1 MKIKQILISLL
12 VIAAG
17 VVSTVV
23 SASSIQNSSIV
34 PVQAYGMDAV
44 AGTPTIL
51 RTSKLTPGSVATFM
65 VIQPS
70 GKQLQFQGVADDSGI
85 AYSKLSDYYT
95 SVAGTYNL
103 YLSVNGNSQQS
114 VASSFKINAGKL
126 SMSNSELSPKDQV
139 VHTGSEL
146 ASLTVKLKD
155 DFNNPIPGHIV
166 KLVSSSD
173 ADSINYID
181 KTNISNQMGEVR
193 FQVIP
198 GSTGLVNYSVYDVTS
213 DVILTSRA
221 KIVYFSSADQ
231 LFSNN
236 KVKLAAFGSSNEG
249 NASGAVDHFEFQ
261 EVPANIVANQSVTMK
276 LSAYDAANQ
285 LVSNYAGTVRFSVD
299 GSNAGFAT
307 LPNDYTYGIQD
318 QGTHVFS
325 LAFNFKQPG
334 IYNLKVTDL
343 ANVGAYGTKTITVAT
358 GDNSSVNPTP
368 TSTVTLTNPLPGTF
382 STNVQVVSG
391 TAPANAKLKIFDNNQ
406 EMSSIVAD
414 ASGKFSYTTSL
425 LTDGFHKI
433 YVAVVNDIGTVIST
447 SPTVDFSILTKGS
460 QISQIVI
467 DPMGPV
473 DPGTPITVKAYTGDT
488 LSKAQVVVSGN
499 VYTLEKNPAGYYEGK
514 FNAPIDF
521 GTYKL
526 SFSFVSELGIET
538 KSDDKSIQVGKLG
551 STTNLKP
558 EKVTGVAVQP
568 ADGRVIITWAPPTSL
583 LTPVK
588 NYRIYYGTSPNSLVN
603 AVDTFTNATTWY
615 VPGLKNGTEYYFAV
629 AAVDAK
635 GNVSDGFDKIV
646 SAVAGGVVNVVQ
658 PPAVQNGSAGK
669 EEIKDL
675 EGGTSKTGPEMF
687 WLVVLSVLGGAS
699 YSFMSKKQYR

>member
-1 MKIKQILISLL
+1 MKIKTILISLL

-17 VVSTVV
+17 VVSTAV
-23 SASSIQNSSIV
+23 SASSVQDYTVV

-51 RTSKLTPGSVATFM
+51 RTSKLNVGSVATFT
-65 VIQPS
+65 VVQPG
-70 GKQLQFQGVADDSGI
+70 GKQLQFQGIADDSGI

-95 SVAGTYNL
+95 SVAGTYTL
-103 YLSVNGNSQQS
+103 LLSVDGGSQQAIPS
-114 VASSFKINAGKL
+114 YFKINAGQL

-139 VHTGSEL
+139 VHTGSEV
-146 ASLTVKLKD
+146 ANLTVKLRD
-155 DFNNPIPGHIV
+155 NFNNPISGHIV

-173 ADSINYID
+173 SDSISYLGN
-181 KTNISNQMGEVR
+181 TNISNVNGEVNFR
-193 FQVIP
+193 IIP
-198 GSTGLVNYSVYDVTS
+198 SSTGLVNYSVYDVTS

-231 LFSNN
+231 LFTSN
-236 KVKLAAFGSSNEG
+236 KVRMAAFGSSNEG

-261 EVPANIVANQSVTMK
+261 EVPANVTANQSVSIK
-276 LSAYDAANQ
+276 LSAYDAASQ
-285 LVSNYAGTVRFSVD
+285 LVSNYSGKVRFSVD

-307 LPNDYTYGIQD
+307 LPDDYTFGVSD
-318 QGTHVFS
+318 QGSRVFS

-334 IYNLKVTDL
+334 VYNLKVTDL
-343 ANVGAYGTKTITVAT
+343 ANVGAYGTKSITVSA
-358 GDNSSVNPTP
+358 GDNSGANPVSS
-368 TSTVTLTNPLPGTF
+368 STVVLISPLPGTF

-391 TAPANAKLKIFDNNQ
+391 TAPASAKLKIFDNNV

-414 ASGKFSYTTSL
+414 SSGKFSYTTSL
-425 LTDGFHKI
+425 LADGIHKM
-433 YVAVVNDIGTVIST
+433 YVAVVNDIGTVVSN
-447 SPTVDFSILTKGS
+447 SPAVEFSILTKGS
-460 QISQIVI
+460 KVSQIVV
-467 DPMGPV
+467 DPAGPV
-473 DPGTPITVKAYTGDT
+473 DPGTSINVKAYTGDT

-526 SFSFVSELGIET
+526 SFSFVSDLGVET

-551 STTNLKP
+551 AVQISKP
-558 EKVTGVAVQP
+558 EKVLGLVAKP
-568 ADGRVIITWAPPTSL
+568 ADSRVILNWSAPASL
-583 LTPVK
+583 LNPVK

-615 VPGLKNGTEYYFAV
+615 IPGLKNGTEYYFAV

-635 GNVSDGFDKIV
+635 GNISDGFDKIAN
-646 SAVAGGVVNVVQ
+646 AVVGGVVNVVQ

-669 EEIKDL
+669 AEIKNL
-675 EGGTSKTGPEMF
+675 KGGTSKTGPEMF
-687 WLVVLSVLGGAS
+687 WLVILSVMGGAC
-699 YSFMSKKQYR
+699 YNFVSKKKCR